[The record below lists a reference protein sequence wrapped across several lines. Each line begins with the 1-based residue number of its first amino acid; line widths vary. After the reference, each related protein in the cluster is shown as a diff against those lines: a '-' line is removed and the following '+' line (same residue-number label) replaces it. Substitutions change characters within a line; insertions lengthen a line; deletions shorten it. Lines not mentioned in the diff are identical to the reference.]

1 MLQEKFRKAV
11 SCKSNTI
18 SLNKQDIG
26 HVTELGINR
35 YIDMGGDRKH
45 LPLRDHQITGS
56 GISDRFELMS
66 DTENVLCRKV
76 TDIALEICF
85 GFELFQLLPRIG
97 REIISYAKQI
107 PEVI

>member
-1 MLQEKFRKAV
+1 
-11 SCKSNTI
+11 
-18 SLNKQDIG
+18 
-26 HVTELGINR
+26 
-35 YIDMGGDRKH
+35 
-45 LPLRDHQITGS
+45 
-56 GISDRFELMS
+56 MS
-66 DTENVLCRKV
+66 DTENVLCREV